1 MSTKDLSKKD
11 TLYKALSFLLLAGFL
26 YYWIFTISLVFF
38 SKPTREAFPRQSL
51 VYSSLFNQNWRLF
64 SYTKKYSVQL
74 NLVLRTINSSS
85 TTDTINLAS
94 YIMAEKRKYAPFNSY
109 EDALEKLVHS
119 TVTSTG
125 EDAAKKAA
133 QLKKEVAGKDDFF
146 YVEQSSAAIE
156 KDNRNKDNLTNLE
169 NYARNAM
176 LEMDIDTKGKE
187 FQLIIFHHYIL
198 PSTAPGS
205 QAFNTNDQTIFFS
218 SYKPF

>member
-26 YYWIFTISLVFF
+26 SYWIFVISLVFF
-38 SKPTREAFPRQSL
+38 SKPTRDVFPRQSL
-51 VYSSLFNQNWRLF
+51 FYSSLFNQNWRLF

-74 NLVLRTINSSS
+74 NLVLRTINNSS
-85 TTDTINLAS
+85 TTDTINLAG
-94 YIMAEKRKYAPFNSY
+94 YQMAERKKYIPFNSY
-109 EDALEKLVHS
+109 EEALERLVH
-119 TVTSTG
+119 TTITNTG
-125 EDAAKKAA
+125 KNAENKAA
-133 QLKKEVAGKDDFF
+133 RLKKEVAGKDDLF

-169 NYARNAM
+169 NYARHAM
-176 LEMDIDTKGKE
+176 HEMGIDTKGKE

-205 QAFNTNDQTIFFS
+205 PVFNTNDQTIFFS

>member
-1 MSTKDLSKKD
+1 MNIKYAPIKKII
-11 TLYKALSFLLLAGFL
+11 YKWFSLCLLFSFV
-26 YYWIFTISLVFF
+26 YYWVFTISLVFF
-38 SKPTREAFPRQSL
+38 NKPTREAFPRQSL

-74 NLVLRTINSSS
+74 NLVVRTINSASE
-85 TTDTINLAS
+85 TDTINLAG
-94 YIMAEKRKYAPFNSY
+94 YIMAERRKYAPFNSY
-109 EDALEKLVHS
+109 EEALERLVH
-119 TVTSTG
+119 TTITNTG
-125 EDAAKKAA
+125 EDAEKKTA
-133 QLKKEVAGKDDFF
+133 QLKKEVTGKDDFF
-146 YVEQSSAAIE
+146 YVEQSSAVIE

-169 NYARNAM
+169 NYARNA
-176 LEMDIDTKGKE
+176 LHEMDIDTKGKE